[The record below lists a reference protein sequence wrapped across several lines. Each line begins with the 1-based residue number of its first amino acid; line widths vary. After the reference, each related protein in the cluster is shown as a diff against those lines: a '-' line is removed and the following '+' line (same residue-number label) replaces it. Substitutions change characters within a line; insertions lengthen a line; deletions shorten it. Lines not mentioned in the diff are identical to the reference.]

1 VSENQNRG
9 KNYQTEITMTG
20 RVGGKRLGA
29 GRKPGSLSTATK
41 EAKATLSELA
51 RAHTA
56 TAIKTLVRVASKSS
70 SDSAAVAAATAILDR
85 GYGKPVQ
92 SIEHAGE
99 GGGPIEAMVRFIL
112 EAAPPILE
120 LEAVE
125 VADEGKAA

>member
-1 VSENQNRG
+1 M
-9 KNYQTEITMTG
+9 TE
-20 RVGGKRLGA
+20 RRGGKRLGA
-29 GRKPGSLSTATK
+29 GRKAGTLNTATR
-41 EAKATLSELA
+41 EAKGTLSELA

-85 GYGKPVQ
+85 GYGKPIQ

-99 GGGPIEAMVRFIL
+99 GGGPIQAAVRFIL
-112 EAAPPILE
+112 ESAPAILD
-120 LEAVE
+120 LQAIE